1 MFRRLWNL
9 IRGFFGLFV
18 SRMERRSPEALLEVE
33 KENLRTQIA
42 RFNQGLASHAALCER
57 LMTRTR
63 ELEAEEAS
71 LKEKTAVHLRAG
83 NRDVAGQYALRLQAT
98 TKELAD
104 NREQLKKAEETY
116 AGLVRARDDAV
127 RGAQAK
133 IDSLRLSID
142 DMKAKKALAEMNEM
156 AAGMVTSVGGSGDTL
171 DRLRAMVEEE
181 KARAAGKARVSGEAL
196 AVPGANLKETERK
209 ALADQALADFA
220 AKEGLAAAPPAAA
233 EPPAQADRGKSMGPE
248 AERQ

>member
-98 TKELAD
+98 SKELAD

-116 AGLVRARDDAV
+116 ANLVRARDEAV
-127 RGAQAK
+127 RAAQAK
-133 IDSLRLSID
+133 IDALRLSID
-142 DMKAKKALAEMNEM
+142 DMKAKKALAELNEM

-181 KARAAGKARVSGEAL
+181 KARAAGKARVAGAALPAGEAD
-196 AVPGANLKETERK
+196 LKEAERK

-220 AKEGLAAAPPAAA
+220 AREGLAAAPPAAA

>member
-18 SRMERRSPEALLEVE
+18 SGMERRSPEALLEVE
-33 KENLRTQIA
+33 KENLRTHIA
-42 RFNQGLASHAALCER
+42 RFNQGLAAHAALCER
-57 LMTRTR
+57 LMARTR

-83 NRDVAGQYALRLQAT
+83 NREVAGQYALRLQAVG
-98 TKELAD
+98 KELAD

-116 AGLVRARDDAV
+116 ANLVRARDDAV

-171 DRLRAMVEEE
+171 DRLRAMVDEE
-181 KARAAGKARVSGEAL
+181 KSKAAGKARVSGDAL
-196 AVPGANLKETERK
+196 AATEASLKDAERK

-220 AKEGLAAAPPAAA
+220 AKEGQAASPPPAA
-233 EPPAQADRGKSMGPE
+233 EPPAQQERGKSMGPTE
-248 AERQ
+248 KQN

>member
-1 MFRRLWNL
+1 
-9 IRGFFGLFV
+9 
-18 SRMERRSPEALLEVE
+18 
-33 KENLRTQIA
+33 
-42 RFNQGLASHAALCER
+42 NQGLAAHAALCER

-98 TKELAD
+98 SKELAD

-116 AGLVRARDDAV
+116 ANLVRARDEAV
-127 RGAQAK
+127 RAAEAK
-133 IDSLRLSID
+133 IDALRLSID
-142 DMKAKKALAEMNEM
+142 DMKAKKALAELNEM

-181 KARAAGKARVSGEAL
+181 KARAAGKARVAGAALPAGEAD
-196 AVPGANLKETERK
+196 LKEAERK

-220 AKEGLAAAPPAAA
+220 AREGLAAAPPAAA